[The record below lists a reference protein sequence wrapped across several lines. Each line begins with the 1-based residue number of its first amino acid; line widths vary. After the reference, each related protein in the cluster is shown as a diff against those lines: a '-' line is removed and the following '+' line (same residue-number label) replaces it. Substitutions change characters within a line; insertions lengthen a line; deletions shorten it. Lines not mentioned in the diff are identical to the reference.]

1 MWTRHRGY
9 KSYYGHSSKSLSQ
22 QVIKFFS
29 FLGKSKSG
37 RRQDYWQ
44 KSYHNPYFSNKRWA
58 KRTKAPRL
66 KLTIFFV
73 ATLGV
78 VGILLF
84 HPFFYINQVT
94 VTGNEKVSTTEVK
107 SIVESVLNQK
117 KWLVFSGRNIF
128 TANLVSI
135 TKEIRSK
142 YILASLQTDKDYP
155 QTLKIMIK
163 EKESKLVLQVLN
175 SKTTQYRFYL
185 LDNEGEVLQEIN
197 IQDMA
202 QPNISILP
210 RIQKEGAEEIK
221 ITTEVV
227 SRATIEFINYLNE
240 NIPKQNK
247 VTIAYTALTDEG
259 GQVLNIVTQ
268 EGWKIVVDRLNDW
281 KKQLHVLDVILR
293 EKIKDNRQNLKY
305 IDIRYENRAFFQ

>member
-9 KSYYGHSSKSLSQ
+9 KSYYGHSSKSISQ
-22 QVIKFFS
+22 QVVKFFS
-29 FLGKSKSG
+29 FLSKSKSG
-37 RRQDYWQ
+37 RRHDYGQ
-44 KSYHNPYFSNKRWA
+44 KSYRNPYFSNKQWA

-66 KLTIFFV
+66 KLAVFFI

-84 HPFFYINQVT
+84 HPYFNINQVLIS
-94 VTGNEKVSTTEVK
+94 GNDKVSTGEVK
-107 SIVESVLNQK
+107 NIVETVLNQK
-117 KWLVFSGRNIF
+117 RWLVLNGRNIF
-128 TANLVSI
+128 TVNLVDI
-135 TKEIRSK
+135 AKEIKSK
-142 YILASLQTDKDYP
+142 YIMVSLQVEKDYP
-155 QTLKIMIK
+155 QTLKVAIK
-163 EKESKLVLQVLN
+163 EKESKLVLQELD
-175 SKTTQYRFYL
+175 SKTSQYRYYL

-197 IQDMA
+197 PRDIS
-202 QPNISILP
+202 QPSISALP

-247 VTIAYTALTDEG
+247 VTVAYTVLTDED
-259 GQVLNIVTQ
+259 GQVLNLVTQ

-281 KKQLHVLDVILR
+281 KKQLHVLNVILR
-293 EKIKDNRQNLKY
+293 EKIRDNRQNLKY